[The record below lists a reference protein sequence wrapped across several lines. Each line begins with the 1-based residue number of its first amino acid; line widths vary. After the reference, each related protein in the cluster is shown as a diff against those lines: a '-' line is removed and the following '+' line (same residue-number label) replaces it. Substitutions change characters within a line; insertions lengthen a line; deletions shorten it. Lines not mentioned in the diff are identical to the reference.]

1 MRPLINLSLL
11 RRNPKFRLL
20 YTGRFI
26 SFMGTMVASVALPY
40 QIYHITQSTM
50 MVGLLSLFQLLPL
63 LFTALL
69 GGVFADRYHRRVL
82 LVIAEIS
89 LACGSLLLAG
99 NALFATPRIW
109 IIFVVA
115 PLMSAFNGFHRPAFN
130 SVVQQLVAKKDYA
143 EIGPLNTFT
152 FSLCAIAGPAVGGLL
167 IAHLGVLVTFLVDSA
182 SFMAS
187 LSAILLIGNV
197 PRLKERR
204 DESTWSALKEGFHYA
219 FSKQELLGT
228 YAVDFLAMVFGMPMA
243 LFPAMA
249 ESYGGVKTL
258 GMLYSAPAVGALII
272 SLFSGW
278 TLHIKRHGA
287 AVAIAASCWGI
298 AIIFFG
304 IFRAHLC
311 IALIFLAFAG
321 GFDAVSGMFR
331 NIMWNESVSHEFRG
345 RLAGIEML
353 SYLSGPK
360 LGDTEAGLVA
370 AAFGVSA
377 SIISGGVL
385 CVITVAASCYFLP
398 RFWRYRSKV
407 SNERKSA

>member
-1 MRPLINLSLL
+1 MKPLINLSLL

-20 YTGRFI
+20 YMGRFI

-40 QIYHITQSTM
+40 QIYHLTQSTM

-69 GGVFADRYHRRVL
+69 GGVFADRYHRRAL
-82 LVIAEIS
+82 LVIAEVS
-89 LACGSLLLAG
+89 LSCGSLLLAG
-99 NALFATPRIW
+99 NALLATPRIW
-109 IIFVVA
+109 VLFVVA

-143 EIGPLNTFT
+143 EVGPLNTFT
-152 FSLCAIAGPAVGGLL
+152 FSLCAIAGPAIGGLL
-167 IAHLGVLVTFLVDSA
+167 IAHLSVVATFLVDSA

-187 LSAILLIGNV
+187 LSAILLIGDM

-204 DESTWSALKEGFHYA
+204 DESTWSALREGFRYA
-219 FSKQELLGT
+219 FSRQELLGT

-258 GMLYSAPAVGALII
+258 GMLYSAPAVGALVI
-272 SLFSGW
+272 SLLSGW

-298 AIIFFG
+298 AIVLFG
-304 IFRAHLC
+304 VFRAHLW
-311 IALIFLAFAG
+311 IALTFLAFAG
-321 GFDAVSGMFR
+321 GFDAISGIFR

-370 AAFGVSA
+370 GIFGVSA

-385 CVITVAASCYFLP
+385 CVLAVAASCYFLP
-398 RFWRYRSKV
+398 KFWRYRSLESTK
-407 SNERKSA
+407 